1 MISFWRIFFIVDICG
16 VGAAIRGG
24 GGGRDRLSL
33 RGAAT
38 EAREELFVFV
48 GHDDGGFQSFL

>member
-16 VGAAIRGG
+16 VGAAISRGG

-33 RGAAT
+33 RGAAAET
-38 EAREELFVFV
+38 REELFVFV
-48 GHDDGGFQSFL
+48 GHGDG